1 MENENISLTIG
12 MLTYNQ
18 VKYVRKALDGIL
30 MQKVSF
36 SYEVIIGDD
45 HSTDGTQ
52 DILKEYA
59 RKYPDIFRLVLREK
73 NIGITQNNY
82 DLKHRA
88 KGKYYACL
96 EGDDYWINENKLQI
110 QYDFLENHPEYIA
123 CVHKCLFVDANND
136 PITNQPINGYYCNK
150 EIYTLKEFERGELP
164 GQTATLMYRNIF
176 LDTSKDFSI
185 MYKANK
191 KIGDKTIVLILLSY
205 GEIYNIDKVMSCYR
219 YIISPDGVNISSSY
233 IGRNNRDELM
243 EYLITLEKYA
253 KEKLHISLDMSY
265 KKKNYF
271 VAAVTVWLKKKS
283 DENAKVVRRMI
294 ELSGNSLEYKILKYK
309 VMIYKKIGWNLLKR
323 DIRIKV

>member
-136 PITNQPINGYYCNK
+136 PITNQPINGYYCNE

-219 YIISPDGVNISSSY
+219 YIISRDRVNNYSS
-233 IGRNNRDELM
+233 
-243 EYLITLEKYA
+243 
-253 KEKLHISLDMSY
+253 
-265 KKKNYF
+265 
-271 VAAVTVWLKKKS
+271 
-283 DENAKVVRRMI
+283 
-294 ELSGNSLEYKILKYK
+294 
-309 VMIYKKIGWNLLKR
+309 
-323 DIRIKV
+323 

>member
-82 DLKHRA
+82 DLKYRA

-110 QYDFLENHPEYIA
+110 
-123 CVHKCLFVDANND
+123 
-136 PITNQPINGYYCNK
+136 
-150 EIYTLKEFERGELP
+150 R
-164 GQTATLMYRNIF
+164 
-176 LDTSKDFSI
+176 
-185 MYKANK
+185 
-191 KIGDKTIVLILLSY
+191 
-205 GEIYNIDKVMSCYR
+205 
-219 YIISPDGVNISSSY
+219 
-233 IGRNNRDELM
+233 
-243 EYLITLEKYA
+243 
-253 KEKLHISLDMSY
+253 
-265 KKKNYF
+265 
-271 VAAVTVWLKKKS
+271 
-283 DENAKVVRRMI
+283 
-294 ELSGNSLEYKILKYK
+294 
-309 VMIYKKIGWNLLKR
+309 
-323 DIRIKV
+323 